1 MSTFKWRRCHHSLL
15 NVLAFHSTHQTIKT
29 RTKKSFLTPPFF
41 FFSIALKFT
50 AEHGLNGAH
59 VPLLLLFPLLILSLT
74 FAGETRTRFT
84 ESVRPSLAQ
93 EVQSPTLIKWSNNRS
108 FYFFTSLAMSDND
121 HQVSSWVGEGRVFII
136 IWTRLYTTATN
147 DLNPMLLF
155 S

>member
-1 MSTFKWRRCHHSLL
+1 MTQDVNFQVTTVSSLSSECPRISFNPPNHKNQNKEKLPHSPLL
-15 NVLAFHSTHQTIKT
+15 
-29 RTKKSFLTPPFF
+29 

-84 ESVRPSLAQ
+84 KSVRPSLAQ

-108 FYFFTSLAMSDND
+108 FYFFTSLAMSDDDD
-121 HQVSSWVGEGRVFII
+121 HQVSSWEGRKGFII
-136 IWTRLYTTATN
+136 I
-147 DLNPMLLF
+147 
-155 S
+155 

>member
-1 MSTFKWRRCHHSLL
+1 MTQDVNFQVTTVSSLSSECPRISFNPPNHKNQNKEKLPHS
-15 NVLAFHSTHQTIKT
+15 
-29 RTKKSFLTPPFF
+29 PFF

-84 ESVRPSLAQ
+84 KSVRPSLAQ

-108 FYFFTSLAMSDND
+108 FYFFTSLAMSDDDD
-121 HQVSSWVGEGRVFII
+121 HQVSS
-136 IWTRLYTTATN
+136 
-147 DLNPMLLF
+147 
-155 S
+155 